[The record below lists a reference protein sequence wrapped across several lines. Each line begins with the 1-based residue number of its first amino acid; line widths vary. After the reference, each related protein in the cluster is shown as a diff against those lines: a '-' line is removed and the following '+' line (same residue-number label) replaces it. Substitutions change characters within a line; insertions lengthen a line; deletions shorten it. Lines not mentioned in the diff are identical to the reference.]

1 MTEVIFLWEEEQS
14 RKFSGSSFSFIFAP
28 SGVLLRNPSLVMK
41 GHAALHFMA
50 LSSAFTST

>member
-1 MTEVIFLWEEEQS
+1 MTEVILLWEEQS
-14 RKFSGSSFSFIFAP
+14 RKFGSSSFSSIFAP